1 MKKVKLLI
9 TLIMAGA
16 FMMSCGSGSN
26 ISKDSAKKIEK
37 YNTYSYLPNKDTIKD
52 TGYDNDRIHQVIIS
66 TINNNMSSE
75 GYAIDNSRPD
85 VLVYVHAMFDERI
98 ADVNADPVY
107 TNFSYYR
114 PGLYIGPYYED
125 YTYDNYFTVQR
136 ITAAEKVKQLPY
148 KEKSIVIDLIDRRT
162 NQILWRGT
170 ADEEIGSKRLERD
183 IRDYVDEIFKE
194 FP

>member
-1 MKKVKLLI
+1 MKKIKLFI

-26 ISKDSAKKIEK
+26 ISKESAKKLK
-37 YNTYSYLPNKDTIKD
+37 TYSTYSYLPNKDTILSRD
-52 TGYDNDRIHQVIIS
+52 YDNDRLHEVIIS
-66 TINNNMSSE
+66 TINNNMSGE
-75 GYAIDNSRPD
+75 DFAIDNRQPD
-85 VLVYVHAMFDERI
+85 VLVYVHTMFDEKV
-98 ADVNADPVY
+98 DVNANPVY

-125 YTYDNYFTVQR
+125 YTYENYFTIQR
-136 ITAAEKVKQLPY
+136 ISADAAIKQLPY
-148 KEKSIVIDLIDRRT
+148 KDKSIVIDFIDRRT

-170 ADEEIGSKRLERD
+170 ADEEIGSRRLERD
-183 IRDYVDEIFKE
+183 LRNYVDEIFKK

>member
-1 MKKVKLLI
+1 MKKIKLFI

-26 ISKDSAKKIEK
+26 TSKESAKKLK
-37 YNTYSYLPNKDTIKD
+37 TYSTYSYLPNKDTILSRD
-52 TGYDNDRIHQVIIS
+52 YDNDRLHEVIIS

-75 GYAIDNSRPD
+75 DFAIDNRQPD
-85 VLVYVHAMFDERI
+85 VLVYVHTMFDEKV
-98 ADVNADPVY
+98 DVNANPVY

-125 YTYDNYFTVQR
+125 YTYENYFTIQR
-136 ITAAEKVKQLPY
+136 ISADAAIKQLPY
-148 KEKSIVIDLIDRRT
+148 KDKSIVIDLIDRRT

-170 ADEEIGSKRLERD
+170 ADEEIGSRRLERD
-183 IRDYVDEIFKE
+183 LRNYVDEIFKK